1 MSTTTRLRQCCRAP
15 GGHRFSGQ
23 GDVGLV
29 ADGAGVTTEEG
40 DVVGVTV
47 GCGVLVLDAGLVG
60 VVRVVGLGEARLAGL
75 GALADRDG
83 EGTVLAGTVDGAG
96 VRSVVSDTG
105 LKFR

>member
-1 MSTTTRLRQCCRAP
+1 
-15 GGHRFSGQ
+15 
-23 GDVGLV
+23 VGLV
-29 ADGAGVTTEEG
+29 TDGAGVATEEG

-60 VVRVVGLGEARLAGL
+60 VARVVGLGEARFAGL
-75 GALADRDG
+75 GVLADRDG
-83 EGTVLAGTVDGAG
+83 EGTVLVGTVDGAG

>member
-1 MSTTTRLRQCCRAP
+1 
-15 GGHRFSGQ
+15 
-23 GDVGLV
+23 V

-60 VVRVVGLGEARLAGL
+60 VARVVGLGEARLAGL
-75 GALADRDG
+75 GVLADRDG
-83 EGTVLAGTVDGAG
+83 AGTVLAGTVDGAG
-96 VRSVVSDTG
+96 VRSAGSDTG

>member
-1 MSTTTRLRQCCRAP
+1 
-15 GGHRFSGQ
+15 
-23 GDVGLV
+23 VGLV

-60 VVRVVGLGEARLAGL
+60 VVGLGEARSGL
-75 GALADRDG
+75 GGLADG
-83 EGTVLAGTVDGAG
+83 EGTVLAGTVDGVG

>member
-1 MSTTTRLRQCCRAP
+1 
-15 GGHRFSGQ
+15 
-23 GDVGLV
+23 VGLV
-29 ADGAGVTTEEG
+29 ADGAGVATEEG

-60 VVRVVGLGEARLAGL
+60 VVRVAGAGDARSAGP
-75 GALADRDG
+75 GVFADRDG
-83 EGTVLAGTVDGAG
+83 EGTVLAGTVGGAG